1 MKDFNAECTGNRIVI
16 NCAPI
21 KDVLQLKKVIASEI
35 KKNPLG
41 FKLKGDN
48 ELLVDKEIDLANIL
62 EFVKNTLLSID
73 SSDEFDEAIYNCL
86 RVCTYKTTY
95 RIDKDLFDNPQIPE
109 AREDYYEII
118 LSCIEEN
125 LRPFL
130 KSLISM
136 WKTRVQNG
144 NFAQLLS
151 LQ

>member
-1 MKDFNAECTGNRIVI
+1 MKDFEAQNTGNRIVI

-21 KDVLQLKKVIASEI
+21 KDVLLLKKVIANEI
-35 KKNPLG
+35 KKNPFA
-41 FKLKGDN
+41 FKLKGDA
-48 ELLVDKEIDLANIL
+48 ELLVDKEIDLACIL

-86 RVCTYKTTY
+86 KVCTYKTTY
-95 RIDKDLFDNPQIPE
+95 KIDKELFDNPQIPE

-118 LSCIEEN
+118 LACIEEN

-136 WKTRVQNG
+136 WKMHVQNG
-144 NFAQLLS
+144 KFTQMLN